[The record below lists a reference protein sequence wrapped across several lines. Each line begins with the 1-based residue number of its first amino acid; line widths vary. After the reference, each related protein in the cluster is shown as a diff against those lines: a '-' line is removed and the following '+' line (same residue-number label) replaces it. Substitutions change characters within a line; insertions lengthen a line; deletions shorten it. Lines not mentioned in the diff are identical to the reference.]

1 MPDRQKIN
9 RRNFMSLAGS
19 AAFGMLGARL
29 ANSSQDSKKLNIVFL
44 LVDDLGW
51 TDLGCYGS
59 QYYETP
65 NIDRLASQGMRF
77 TNAYAAC
84 TVCSPT
90 RASIISGKYPARV
103 RITDWIAG
111 HNRPYAKLRV
121 PEFNYQLPLEE
132 ITIAEVMKQAGYTSA
147 SMGKWH
153 LGGDPFYPDKQG
165 FDLNVGGDHRGQPPS
180 YFSPHRIP
188 ILKDG
193 PKGEYMPDRLAREAV
208 KFIDDNQDKP
218 FLLYLPFYEV
228 HTPLQAK
235 KELIE
240 YYQKKEKPGKQK
252 NAKYAAMI
260 HSTDEAVGKIMAK
273 LEELGIANNTLI
285 ILTGD
290 NGGLMNVTNNEPLRA
305 GKGSAYE
312 GGVREPLIVRWP
324 GVVKP
329 GSQCDE
335 PVISVDY
342 YPTMLEASGA
352 PADPKQ
358 KLDGESIV
366 PLLRDPDAKLKRNEI
381 FWHYPH
387 YHPGG
392 AKPYG
397 AVRQR
402 DYKLLEF
409 YEDGKLELYNLKDD
423 IGESKDLSKKMPDK
437 TAELHNLL
445 KAWRLDCDAQ
455 MPHPNID
462 YDPERANNRAGQKK
476 KK

>member
-1 MPDRQKIN
+1 MGLNRTACADRKP
-9 RRNFMSLAGS
+9 
-19 AAFGMLGARL
+19 
-29 ANSSQDSKKLNIVFL
+29 LNVILF

-59 QYYETP
+59 RYYETP

-77 TNAYAAC
+77 TDAYAAC

-90 RASIISGKYPARV
+90 RASIISGKYPGRV
-103 RITDWIAG
+103 HITDWIPG
-111 HNRPYAKLRV
+111 HNRPFAPLRV

-132 ITIAEVMKQAGYTSA
+132 ITIAEALKPAGYTSA

-193 PKGEYMPDRLAREAV
+193 PEGEYMPDRLAREAN
-208 KFIDDNQDKP
+208 KFIADNRENS
-218 FLLYLPFYEV
+218 FFLYLPFYEV

-235 KELIE
+235 QELIE
-240 YYQKKEKPGKQK
+240 YYEKKEKQGSQK
-252 NAKYAAMI
+252 NPKYAAMI
-260 HSTDEAVGKIMAK
+260 HSTDEAVGKILAQ
-273 LEELGIANNTLI
+273 LDELGLADNTLI
-285 ILTGD
+285 LFTGD
-290 NGGLMNVTNNEPLRA
+290 NGGLMPVTGNEPLRA

-329 GSQCDE
+329 GSVCSE
-335 PVISVDY
+335 PVISVDF
-342 YPTMLEASGA
+342 YPTIVEAAGA
-352 PADPKQ
+352 QADPKQ
-358 KLDGESIV
+358 TLDGKSLV
-366 PLLRDPDAKLKRNEI
+366 PLLKNPESTLDRDSI

-397 AVRQR
+397 AIRRR
-402 DYKLLEF
+402 DFKLIEF
-409 YEDGKLELYNLKDD
+409 FEDGKLELYNLKDD
-423 IGESKDLSKKMPDK
+423 IGETNDLAETMPEK
-437 TAELHNLL
+437 TKELHDCL
-445 KAWRLDCDAQ
+445 KSWRQEVQAQ
-455 MPHPNID
+455 MPYPNPD
-462 YDPERANNRAGQKK
+462 YDPERKDQRPGRFIR
-476 KK
+476 